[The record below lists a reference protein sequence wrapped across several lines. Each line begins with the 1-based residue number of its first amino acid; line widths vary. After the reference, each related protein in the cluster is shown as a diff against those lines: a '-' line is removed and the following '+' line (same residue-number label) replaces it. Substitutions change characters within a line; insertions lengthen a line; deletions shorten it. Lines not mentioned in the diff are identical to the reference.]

1 MERWGI
7 NMTYIKVYWN
17 HDFPDEPILM
27 LSELDDDRNEIRK
40 VEVYRGDLL
49 GYACEDRNKNGTLLS
64 ECELPELSVINED
77 IQFEGV
83 EIEKEEFEKVW
94 KKALSNG

>member
-1 MERWGI
+1 
-7 NMTYIKVYWN
+7 MTYIKVYWK

-27 LSELDDDRNEIRK
+27 FSELDDDRNEIRK
-40 VEVYRGDLL
+40 VEVYKKGLL
-49 GYACEDRNKNGTLLS
+49 GYACEDRNKAGTLLS

-83 EIEKEEFEKVW
+83 EIKKDEFEKIW
-94 KKALSNG
+94 KQAISEK